1 MKKRILCTIIMA
13 SLILSMTACGSTDT
27 ADTAST
33 EEVTVSVE
41 NNDEASAD
49 NSEEAETEPT
59 AEAETEAENEAETE
73 APIEV
78 QDIYHCSFFT
88 NGYAYLSC
96 RDGSEYIFNAKDNT
110 VMLKDNDEW
119 NCTSIYPFGDYIFL
133 PDYNISYVVD
143 PQTGEIAF
151 KSGDD
156 DLYIHAWDNEA
167 QKLVITKK
175 EESFEG
181 NKLYVGVMNNKL
193 EWDYELT
200 EVTSDALSGANPA
213 SCSYLPFGDKLLV
226 TDFSKKLMV
235 YSLKDKTLTDMSDDF
250 TPRFLSTDKG
260 KHICYDHN
268 CIDLMCFDS
277 DGEIKKICEPD
288 DGANINIISN
298 TIVIN
303 YRNNWSFYDLDL
315 NKLGFDLSSYD
326 IKEILDVNSEFIA
339 FAAENPDGVVYTII
353 MDKNNNIIGDPI
365 KTTYYDVVLTD
376 DYAVLTGMKIIVNLK
391 TGEAKEAAYSIEY
404 VDNATGKM
412 IVKSSDD
419 HNFYLVDPADPDTL
433 INPLEIAK

>member
-1 MKKRILCTIIMA
+1 MKKKILCTIIMA

-33 EEVTVSVE
+33 EEVSVSAE
-41 NNDEASAD
+41 SSDEASAD
-49 NSEEAETEPT
+49 NGEEAETESN
-59 AEAETEAENEAETE
+59 AETEAETEVETE

-78 QDIYHCSFFT
+78 QAITYCSFFK

-96 RDGSEYIFNAKDNT
+96 EDGNAYIFNAKDNT

-119 NCTSIYPFGDYIFL
+119 GGSSIFSFGDYILL
-133 PDYNISYVVD
+133 PGNTSYVVD
-143 PQTGEIAF
+143 PKADEVKF

-156 DLYIHAWDNEA
+156 GLYIHAWDTEA

-175 EESFEG
+175 EESFDG
-181 NKLYVGVMNNKL
+181 NKFYVGVMNNKL

-200 EVTSDALSGANPA
+200 EITSDALSGDKLAA
-213 SCSYLPFGDKLLV
+213 CTYLLFGDKLLI
-226 TDFSKKLMV
+226 TNFSKNLMV

-250 TPRFLSTDKG
+250 NPGFCTSTDKG
-260 KHICYDHN
+260 KHICYAKN
-268 CIDLMCFDS
+268 RTDLMGFGS
-277 DGEIKKICEPD
+277 DGEIKKICETND
-288 DGANINIISN
+288 NALFNIISN

-303 YRNNWSFYDLDL
+303 YRDDWSFYDLDF

-326 IKEILDVNSEFIA
+326 VENIVDVNSDFIA
-339 FAAENPDGVVYTII
+339 FEAKNPDGAAYTII
-353 MDKNNNIIGDPI
+353 MDKNNKLIGEPI
-365 KTTYYDVVLTD
+365 KSANYGVVLTD
-376 DYAVLTGMKIIVNLK
+376 DYAILIGMNMIVNLK
-391 TGEAKEAAYSIEY
+391 TGETKEVAYNIQY

-412 IVKSSDD
+412 MVESSDD
-419 HNFYLVDPADPDTL
+419 YDIYLVDPAEPDTL

>member
-1 MKKRILCTIIMA
+1 
-13 SLILSMTACGSTDT
+13 MTACGSTDT

-33 EEVTVSVE
+33 EEVTVSAE

-49 NSEEAETEPT
+49 NADEAETESN
-59 AEAETEAENEAETE
+59 AETEAETEVETEAETE
-73 APIEV
+73 APIEI
-78 QDIYHCSFFT
+78 QAIHHCSFFT

-96 RDGSEYIFNAKDNT
+96 KDGSEYIFNAKDNT

-143 PQTGEIAF
+143 PKTGEIAF
-151 KSGDD
+151 KNGDD
-156 DLYIHAWDNEA
+156 DLYIHAWNNEA

-181 NKLYVGVMNNKL
+181 NKFYVGVMNNKL

-200 EVTSDALSGANPA
+200 EVKSDTLSGDKLA
-213 SCSYLPFGDKLLV
+213 SCAYFPFGDKLLV
-226 TDFSKKLMV
+226 TDFSRNLMV

-250 TPRFLSTDKG
+250 IPGFCFSTDKG
-260 KHICYDHN
+260 KHICYAQNHT
-268 CIDLMCFDS
+268 DLMCFDS
-277 DGEIKKICEPD
+277 DGEIKKICETD
-288 DGANINIISN
+288 DSANFNIISN
-298 TIVIN
+298 TIVVN
-303 YRNNWSFYDLDL
+303 YKNDWSFYDPDL

-326 IKEILDVNSEFIA
+326 IEKILDVNSEFIA
-339 FAAENPDGVVYTII
+339 FAAKNPDGVTYTII

-412 IVKSSDD
+412 MVESSDD
-419 HNFYLVDPADPDTL
+419 RNIYLVDPADPDTL